1 MDEETKNVPRIDT
14 VNTGR
19 VNINPRGDDDHWCG
33 YILAPFRIKS

>member
-19 VNINPRGDDDHWCG
+19 VNINPRGDDDHCG
-33 YILAPFRIKS
+33 YILAQFRIGS